1 MAGKRAGKWARIWVD
16 GYSLETKISNVGPLA
31 NTFDEVEVSGYT
43 QDKNYLAG
51 QGDGSIIVDGYLDN
65 TDNGTHEA
73 FSTIASGDN
82 SQIVTVALG
91 NNALPAA
98 GDPTASMHCNQFNY
112 TSTTL
117 RSGAIAFNAAMKA
130 GPDLPVL
137 EWGVLVA
144 DATITGDGSSAYVD
158 NGAASTAGGSA
169 YLHIT
174 GLSAGDTIV
183 VTIEDSANGSSGE
196 ATIGTFTLDGS
207 AINGERIAIAGT
219 IRRYTRATYDV
230 TGAGVSFPLAVAL
243 HRN

>member
-31 NTFDEVEVSGYT
+31 NTFDEIEVSGYN

-51 QGDGSIIVDGYLDN
+51 QGDGSIIVDGYLDQ
-65 TDNGTHEA
+65 TDNSTHEA

-91 NNALPAA
+91 NNALPAI
-98 GDPTASMHCNQFNY
+98 GDPTASMHCQQFNY

-130 GPDLPVL
+130 GPDLPIL
-137 EWGVLVA
+137 EWGVLLA
-144 DATITGDGSSAYVD
+144 DTSITADGSSTSVD
-158 NGAASTAGGSA
+158 GAAATTAGGSA

-183 VTIEDSANGSSGE
+183 VTIEDSANDSTW
-196 ATIGTFTLDGS
+196 ATIGTFTIDGS
-207 AINGERIAIAGT
+207 AINGQRIAIAGT
-219 IRRYTRATYDV
+219 IRRYVRATYDV
-230 TGAGVSFPLAVAL
+230 TGAAVSFPLAVAL